1 MYSQLILPL
10 FWGWYLKVQGKLSKN
25 LSPDCNKIVIL
36 FPVRHPQAGK
46 SCSSLLSGVRE
57 GVQSG
62 NRADRGS
69 LGMLCSVLV
78 PCAHYIFDLLFQI
91 CKIQFIEA

>member
-1 MYSQLILPL
+1 
-10 FWGWYLKVQGKLSKN
+10 
-25 LSPDCNKIVIL
+25 
-36 FPVRHPQAGK
+36 
-46 SCSSLLSGVRE
+46 LLSGVRE

-62 NRADRGS
+62 NRADSGS